1 MPNKLIKDPMVSGAG
16 SGGGSGGSG
25 SSGGGGVGGGAVVS
39 PTPGSAC
46 FNSIFTRIV
55 ELWPPYAYTH
65 THIEAGNYFLVA
77 SLDGQY
83 VYRVTG
89 VCSGGYVQLN
99 YEATQTPGVG
109 NG

>member
-1 MPNKLIKDPMVSGAG
+1 MPNKLIKDPVIGGVG
-16 SGGGSGGSG
+16 SGGAGAGGD
-25 SSGGGGVGGGAVVS
+25 GGGVGGGATT
-39 PTPGSAC
+39 PPIPGSVC
-46 FNSIFTRIV
+46 FDSVLTRII

-65 THIEAGNYFLVA
+65 THVEAGNYFLVA